1 MSTRTRTAALVALVA
16 TAPFLLVACGDDGG
30 RDGAGGTP
38 RDAGHDA
45 ADVRFAARMLPHHE
59 QALEL
64 VDIAEGRELSPA
76 VAELVTR
83 IGAAQAPEVAQLASW
98 LEDWRGDTTGG
109 DGTDGDTD
117 GDTGEDDDDGG
128 WMGMGGGRAGHMDGD
143 HMDADHMD
151 TDHMDGEGHMDGDGM
166 HEGAGMPGM
175 MSQAQLVAL
184 EAARGRAFERMWLA
198 MMVQHHEGAIEM
210 AQDELEQGEDP
221 AALGLARSIAASQQA
236 EVEEMRDLLDR

>member
-30 RDGAGGTP
+30 RDGAGGVP

-64 VDIAEGRELSPA
+64 VDIADGRELSPA
-76 VAELVTR
+76 VADLVTR
-83 IGAAQAPEVAQLASW
+83 IGAAQAPEVAQLESW
-98 LEDWRGDTTGG
+98 LEEWRGDTTGG
-109 DGTDGDTD
+109 DGG
-117 GDTGEDDDDGG
+117 DGG
-128 WMGMGGGRAGHMDGD
+128 WMGMGGRDGHMDGD
-143 HMDADHMD
+143 HMDEDHTD

-166 HEGAGMPGM
+166 HEGGGMPGM

-198 MMVQHHEGAIEM
+198 MMVQHH
-210 AQDELEQGEDP
+210 LN
-221 AALGLARSIAASQQA
+221 R
-236 EVEEMRDLLDR
+236 

>member
-30 RDGAGGTP
+30 RDGADGTP

-64 VDIAEGRELSPA
+64 VDIADGRELSPA

-83 IGAAQAPEVAQLASW
+83 IGAAQAPEVAQLESW
-98 LEDWRGDTTGG
+98 LEEWRVGATGG
-109 DGTDGDTD
+109 DDSAGDTD
-117 GDTGEDDDDGG
+117 GDAGEDGDDGG
-128 WMGMGGGRAGHMDGD
+128 WMGMSGGRDGHMDG
-143 HMDADHMD
+143 
-151 TDHMDGEGHMDGDGM
+151 DHMDGEGHMDGDGM
-166 HEGAGMPGM
+166 DADGMYGDGMHEGAGMPGM
-175 MSQAQLVAL
+175 VSQAQLVAL